1 MPIWPKRRPGAR
13 PPKGAA
19 GFGGPL
25 PRLERTLA
33 DRERVLGGDHRD
45 TLAARNNLARAYLDA
60 GRPAEAVP
68 LLERTVVDSERV
80 LGGDHP
86 GTLTVRENLAS
97 AYLQAGRLAEAV
109 PLFERTVADRERLLG
124 SDHPQTM
131 TARNNLAEAY
141 LDGGRLAEAVP
152 LLERTLADSERVLGG
167 SHPSTLVSRSNLAGA
182 YLREGRLAEAVPLF
196 EGTLA
201 DSERVLGSGHPHT
214 LIVRYNL
221 TGAYGRAG
229 RPSSRKG
236 NPRGEVTQPASTGRL
251 GENQVPARLRVVAV
265 TELGVPVQGEAAL
278 VSGLLLGPF
287 PVSLVQFTVYA
298 PSATWPS
305 PGTELTA
312 VADLANPLNLTIN
325 WAEAT
330 DHRQPEPALQPQGG
344 PTGWDQGPGGEH
356 SKAVAEWLAAAGFA
370 TADFGGMLD
379 PGLTGLLDA
388 ACARYA
394 SVIDDQAALE
404 LMRSGQPADG
414 EVLAARKLD
423 MPPEL
428 LPSPQTC
435 VAWLTLA
442 VTPQGGA
449 RYQVTMRFGFRSPE
463 RFTAL
468 ATVGT
473 KLPLRV
479 DPADPR
485 TVTIDLPALG
495 ITPG

>member
-1 MPIWPKRRPGAR
+1 MPGNGVVRSWKPLLAFRLSRVRLISGCRGPAYTFCMPIWPKRRPGAR

-109 PLFERTVADRERLLG
+109 PLFERTV
-124 SDHPQTM
+124 
-131 TARNNLAEAY
+131 
-141 LDGGRLAEAVP
+141 
-152 LLERTLADSERVLGG
+152 
-167 SHPSTLVSRSNLAGA
+167 
-182 YLREGRLAEAVPLF
+182 
-196 EGTLA
+196 
-201 DSERVLGSGHPHT
+201 
-214 LIVRYNL
+214 
-221 TGAYGRAG
+221 
-229 RPSSRKG
+229 
-236 NPRGEVTQPASTGRL
+236 
-251 GENQVPARLRVVAV
+251 
-265 TELGVPVQGEAAL
+265 
-278 VSGLLLGPF
+278 
-287 PVSLVQFTVYA
+287 
-298 PSATWPS
+298 
-305 PGTELTA
+305 
-312 VADLANPLNLTIN
+312 
-325 WAEAT
+325 
-330 DHRQPEPALQPQGG
+330 
-344 PTGWDQGPGGEH
+344 
-356 SKAVAEWLAAAGFA
+356 AVAEWLAAAGFA

-495 ITPG
+495 ITPD

>member
-33 DRERVLGGDHRD
+33 DRERVLGGDHPGTLVSRSNLANAYRKAGRLAEAVPLFERTVADRERLLGGDHRD
-45 TLAARNNLARAYLDA
+45 TLAARNNLANAYLDA
-60 GRPAEAVP
+60 GRLAEAVP

-109 PLFERTVADRERLLG
+109 PLFERTV
-124 SDHPQTM
+124 
-131 TARNNLAEAY
+131 
-141 LDGGRLAEAVP
+141 
-152 LLERTLADSERVLGG
+152 
-167 SHPSTLVSRSNLAGA
+167 
-182 YLREGRLAEAVPLF
+182 
-196 EGTLA
+196 
-201 DSERVLGSGHPHT
+201 
-214 LIVRYNL
+214 
-221 TGAYGRAG
+221 
-229 RPSSRKG
+229 
-236 NPRGEVTQPASTGRL
+236 
-251 GENQVPARLRVVAV
+251 
-265 TELGVPVQGEAAL
+265 
-278 VSGLLLGPF
+278 
-287 PVSLVQFTVYA
+287 
-298 PSATWPS
+298 
-305 PGTELTA
+305 
-312 VADLANPLNLTIN
+312 
-325 WAEAT
+325 
-330 DHRQPEPALQPQGG
+330 
-344 PTGWDQGPGGEH
+344 
-356 SKAVAEWLAAAGFA
+356 AVAEWLAAAGFA

-485 TVTIDLPALG
+485 TVTIDLPALRM
-495 ITPG
+495 TPG